1 MAFRSFS
8 TSIFAL
14 KSLFLIVNPIQTWA
28 AVGLGNI
35 PSCSHLCFDQSSSQ
49 SSCSDNIINT
59 SIFGKLSFYLVC
71 LNFYHLIVD
80 FDGPVQLR
88 CDPDSLPGAL
98 RLMNTC
104 KESFGITVESA
115 KPQLGGQSSPLVL
128 YLGAQPPLPNNSSF
142 STLTSTGFVSSSS
155 GGVNVIS
162 PPAPVPAR
170 VPAQSTGYVPTT
182 PPELAPS
189 GSALAHSINESGVSA
204 ASPSTN
210 APSRVSNQTPGLAPP
225 PAQATAQNS
234 ASLRYS
240 SSLNKPVIM
249 VAASSFAML
258 FV

>member
-28 AVGLGNI
+28 AVAMTDLKCICHDQGFLTALH
-35 PSCSHLCFDQSSSQ
+35 SCF
-49 SSCSDNIINT
+49 
-59 SIFGKLSFYLVC
+59 
-71 LNFYHLIVD
+71 
-80 FDGPVQLR
+80 QL
-88 CDPDSLPGAL
+88 
-98 RLMNTC
+98 
-104 KESFGITVESA
+104 SA